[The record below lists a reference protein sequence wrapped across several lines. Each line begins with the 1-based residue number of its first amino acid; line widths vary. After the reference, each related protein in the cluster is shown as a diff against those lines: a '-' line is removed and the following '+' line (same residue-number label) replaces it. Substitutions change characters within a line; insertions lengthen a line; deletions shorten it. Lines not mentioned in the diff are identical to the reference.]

1 MPETAHN
8 YGIATAVLVAVVA
21 VERKQPATT
30 VAVYFDLSGTFLSF
44 APEPPPPL
52 GGRGGIGFY
61 SKKVFC
67 GLV

>member
-8 YGIATAVLVAVVA
+8 YGIAADVLVDVVA

-44 APEPPPPL
+44 APEHPPPL
-52 GGRGGIGFY
+52 VDEAVL
-61 SKKVFC
+61 VFTPRK
-67 GLV
+67 